1 MSAPPAQRRPRGPR
15 ASDGGAGVQDE
26 QTLDEQSLQAQVIV
40 VGAGP
45 GGAATA
51 ITLARRGVDVL
62 LLDKAAFPREKIC
75 GDGLTPRA
83 VRMLIRLGVDVSV
96 EAGWAR
102 NRGLRIH
109 GGGGQPFELAWPQ
122 LAQYPDFGLV
132 CRRSVFDDLM
142 AGHAVA
148 AGARLIT
155 GAQVTEPLRDERSG
169 RITGVR
175 TASGRRYS
183 APIVVAADG
192 NPSRLGRAMGLARN
206 PRRPLGVAVRS
217 YFARDRSDDDHI
229 ESWLELWDGEP
240 GKSNLLPGYGWVFPA
255 GDGTVNVGLGT
266 LNSSKRFEHID
277 HRDLLRRWV
286 SAAAPELGLHADQ
299 MLEPIRGAALPMA
312 FSSQPAYRDGLLLVG
327 DAGGMVSPFNGEG
340 ISYAMEAGELA
351 ADAIGEALG
360 RGVSTA
366 AAEKALQGYPVAL
379 ASKFGGYYRL
389 GTIFVKLIGNPAI
402 MHACTTYGLPRKRLM
417 QLVHKLLGNLTDSS
431 GGDVDDHIINALSS
445 VSPRL

>member
-1 MSAPPAQRRPRGPR
+1 MSVSPAQRRPSGPR
-15 ASDGGAGVQDE
+15 ASDGAAGVLDE
-26 QTLDEQSLQAQVIV
+26 QSVNEQSLQAEVII

-62 LLDKAAFPREKIC
+62 LLEKSTFPREKVC

-102 NRGLRIH
+102 NNGLRIH

-122 LAQYPDFGLV
+122 LSRYPDFGLV
-132 CRRSVFDDLM
+132 CRRSIFDDLM

-148 AGARLIT
+148 SGAKLIT
-155 GAQVTEPLRDERSG
+155 GARVTEALRDERSG

-192 NPSRLGRAMGLARN
+192 NPSRLGREMGPERN

-217 YFARDRSDDDHI
+217 YFASDRSDDDHI
-229 ESWLELWDGEP
+229 ESWLELWDGQP
-240 GKSNLLPGYGWVFPA
+240 GKSNLLPGYSWVFPE
-255 GDGTVNVGLGT
+255 GDGTVNVGLGM
-266 LNSSKRFEHID
+266 LNSSKQFGHVD
-277 HRDLLRRWV
+277 YRDLLRRWV
-286 SAAAPELGLHADQ
+286 SAAAPDLGLHADQ

-312 FSSQPAYRDGLLLVG
+312 FSRQPAYRDGLLLVG

-351 ADAIGEALG
+351 ADAIGEALA
-360 RGVSTA
+360 RGVASP

-379 ASKFGGYYRL
+379 ASAFGGHYRL
-389 GTIFVKLIGNPAI
+389 GTIFVKLIGNPQV
-402 MHACTTYGLPRKRLM
+402 MHACTRYGLPRKRLM
-417 QLVHKLLGNLTDSS
+417 QLVHKLLANLTDSS
-431 GGDVDDHIINALSS
+431 GGDLDDHIINALSS
-445 VSPRL
+445 LAPRL